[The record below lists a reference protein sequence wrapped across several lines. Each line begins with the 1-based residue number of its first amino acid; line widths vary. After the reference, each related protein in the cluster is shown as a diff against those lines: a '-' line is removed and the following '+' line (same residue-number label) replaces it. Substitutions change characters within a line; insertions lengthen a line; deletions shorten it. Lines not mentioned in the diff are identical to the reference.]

1 MNKEYIEGIIG
12 LLNDP
17 TFEVRQEDGTTIR
30 KSSDK
35 VNPVFIEGVHQEN
48 FQRFI
53 DGETLPGNKLFG
65 VLDCDIEEFV
75 GLVVDEKI
83 CTFTKKQELVKELLN
98 QEAIQNEESDEEME
112 EFDWF
117 ENKVEIG
124 HLVRQNIQEIL

>member
-1 MNKEYIEGIIG
+1 
-12 LLNDP
+12 LNDP

-30 KSSDK
+30 KSSNK
-35 VNPVFIEGVHQEN
+35 VKPVFIEGEHQEN

-53 DGETLPGNKLFG
+53 DGESLPDNKLFG

-98 QEAIQNEESDEEME
+98 QEAKKHEESDEEME